1 MLSARLFHIVAI
13 KIDALTIFNE
23 FLRLIKVWKYWRKN
37 NITTFNRILISN
49 CRVCKF
55 LTTIFFS
62 LIQQCRVVMN
72 HELLVHDHVKT
83 IVVCIRSPLLCERNF
98 GLLLQSGSVSP
109 FTCLTSLHV
118 NLHIFFYFSKIV
130 VTSWWPVNAFPMA
143 LLFASLTAHSR
154 LYGGT
159 ICQLVTKWS
168 TGIIWLF
175 IYICKGLLSFTMIWP
190 ILPLTKI
197 L

>member
-1 MLSARLFHIVAI
+1 MLSALLFLSWSKLMHLLYLNNSWDWSKFGNIEE
-13 KIDALTIFNE
+13 K
-23 FLRLIKVWKYWRKN
+23 

-49 CRVCKF
+49 CQVCKF

-62 LIQQCRVVMN
+62 LIKQCRVVMN
-72 HELLVHDHVKT
+72 YELLVRNHVRT
-83 IVVCIRSPLLCERNF
+83 IIVCIRSLLCERNF
-98 GLLLQSGSVSP
+98 GFLLQSGSVSP

-130 VTSWWPVNAFPMA
+130 VTSWWPVNVFPMP
-143 LLFASLTAHSR
+143 LLFASLTAYIR
-154 LYGGT
+154 LYGNIT
-159 ICQLVTKWS
+159 CQLVTKWS
-168 TGIIWLF
+168 TRMIWLF
-175 IYICKGLLSFTMIWP
+175 IYTRKGLLSFTMIWP